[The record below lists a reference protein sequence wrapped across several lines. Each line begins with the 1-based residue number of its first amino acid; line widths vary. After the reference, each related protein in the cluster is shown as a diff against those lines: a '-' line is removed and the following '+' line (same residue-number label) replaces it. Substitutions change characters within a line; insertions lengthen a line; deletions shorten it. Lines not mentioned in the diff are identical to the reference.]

1 MENIVLTFIDR
12 THCIDSTYSFQ
23 MVNSQFTFVLDGKEV
38 SSNANIWE
46 TLGLAMLFL
55 FLVFA
60 GFMITAAVL
69 GYEIG
74 YLFDVFATLQIVHL
88 FPVAR
93 LYLPTGLFK
102 FFQSFEKLNFISL
115 SVGLWQ
121 FKDFIDS
128 SLFVNTGTAA
138 SYNFKKMGF
147 TTRSF
152 IDTSSDVLLC
162 IVYMSFIPVI
172 IQSLR
177 MLLYNST
184 MVKNIQRN
192 TLKSFLP
199 ILVYVTCTIL
209 LFTSVMNFIVFD
221 VKSNTESTG
230 TFAAYGYIL
239 FISVFLIALFALTI
253 SFWWS
258 LRQQAKQGATGE
270 LGDDDLRQTTFRG
283 SVFFYWFRTNNFMHY
298 FYPCFFIIRRIFI
311 SIILNLLKLDGFTQL
326 LLLGLLSVVSLVWF
340 TSYQPFRSRVRNVWA
355 TINEVA
361 YLSVWMTI
369 FPYVYPDLE
378 DQDFESMAT
387 VVVGFFISIM
397 AISMIVSSA
406 FVIAH
411 MIKNKKKQPIF
422 ANKDGVVL
430 QGQSNEDLRHLW
442 TQGVQPPHSKDD
454 KKGKLQED
462 LAQNEAV
469 KALDEKGPKINEK
482 GGLESAGSQTE
493 NDDSEDSES
502 ESASESQ
509 SEASQSEM
517 GNPEIYGQERNI
529 IGAEVNLMETGFST
543 GMSKL
548 REAQIQQ
555 YREKEKQM
563 F

>member
-1 MENIVLTFIDR
+1 
-12 THCIDSTYSFQ
+12 
-23 MVNSQFTFVLDGKEV
+23 
-38 SSNANIWE
+38 
-46 TLGLAMLFL
+46 
-55 FLVFA
+55 
-60 GFMITAAVL
+60 
-69 GYEIG
+69 
-74 YLFDVFATLQIVHL
+74 
-88 FPVAR
+88 
-93 LYLPTGLFK
+93 
-102 FFQSFEKLNFISL
+102 
-115 SVGLWQ
+115 
-121 FKDFIDS
+121 
-128 SLFVNTGTAA
+128 
-138 SYNFKKMGF
+138 
-147 TTRSF
+147 
-152 IDTSSDVLLC
+152 
-162 IVYMSFIPVI
+162 
-172 IQSLR
+172 
-177 MLLYNST
+177 
-184 MVKNIQRN
+184 
-192 TLKSFLP
+192 
-199 ILVYVTCTIL
+199 
-209 LFTSVMNFIVFD
+209 
-221 VKSNTESTG
+221 
-230 TFAAYGYIL
+230 
-239 FISVFLIALFALTI
+239 
-253 SFWWS
+253 
-258 LRQQAKQGATGE
+258 
-270 LGDDDLRQTTFRG
+270 
-283 SVFFYWFRTNNFMHY
+283 
-298 FYPCFFIIRRIFI
+298 
-311 SIILNLLKLDGFTQL
+311 
-326 LLLGLLSVVSLVWF
+326 
-340 TSYQPFRSRVRNVWA
+340 
-355 TINEVA
+355 
-361 YLSVWMTI
+361 MTI

-397 AISMIVSSA
+397 AISMIISSA

-548 REAQIQQ
+548 REAKIQQ